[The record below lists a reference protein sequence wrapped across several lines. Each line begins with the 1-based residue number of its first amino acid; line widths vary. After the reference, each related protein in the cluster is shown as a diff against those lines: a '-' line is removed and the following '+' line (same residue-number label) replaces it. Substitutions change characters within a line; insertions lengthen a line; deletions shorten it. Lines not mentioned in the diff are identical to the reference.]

1 MVSGFCA
8 PRLDTGENEQ
18 LQTTPVSCISDGPI
32 STYPCLL
39 LQAKIEKVGN
49 DSYCRYDSDIATGLG
64 VGSLLL
70 LMANQLLI
78 MVASR
83 CLCCGKAMRPS
94 GSRAWA
100 IVLFITCWVFFFIAE
115 ICLLVASVRNG
126 YHTKYLSDPSHSCQK
141 VRKGIFGA
149 GAAFVVLTGIVSEL
163 YYVSYSKA
171 SDEQPSYD
179 RDTGIRMGNL

>member
-1 MVSGFCA
+1 MVS
-8 PRLDTGENEQ
+8 
-18 LQTTPVSCISDGPI
+18 
-32 STYPCLL
+32 STLL
-39 LQAKIEKVGN
+39 LLVVFVFDLIAFALAVAAEQRRNTAKIEKVGN

-70 LMANQLLI
+70 LMASQLLI

-83 CLCCGKAMRPS
+83 CLCGGKAMRPS

-100 IVLFITCWVFFFIAE
+100 IFLFITCWVFFFIAE
-115 ICLLVASVRNG
+115 VCLLVASVRNG
-126 YHTKYLSDPSHSCQK
+126 YHTKYLSDPSYSCQK

-171 SDEQPSYD
+171 NDGQPSYD
-179 RDTGIRMGNL
+179 RDTGIRMGSL

>member
-1 MVSGFCA
+1 
-8 PRLDTGENEQ
+8 
-18 LQTTPVSCISDGPI
+18 
-32 STYPCLL
+32 

-70 LMANQLLI
+70 LMASQLLI

-100 IVLFITCWVFFFIAE
+100 IVLFITCWYVHKQTFQTMLERERERDA
-115 ICLLVASVRNG
+115 
-126 YHTKYLSDPSHSCQK
+126 
-141 VRKGIFGA
+141 IFH
-149 GAAFVVLTGIVSEL
+149 F
-163 YYVSYSKA
+163 
-171 SDEQPSYD
+171 
-179 RDTGIRMGNL
+179 R

>member
-1 MVSGFCA
+1 
-8 PRLDTGENEQ
+8 
-18 LQTTPVSCISDGPI
+18 
-32 STYPCLL
+32 
-39 LQAKIEKVGN
+39 
-49 DSYCRYDSDIATGLG
+49 
-64 VGSLLL
+64 
-70 LMANQLLI
+70 MASQLLI

-100 IVLFITCWVFFFIAE
+100 IVLFITCWYVHKQTFQTMLERERERERERCYFPFSLICSLHPCTRVFFFIAE

-171 SDEQPSYD
+171 NDEQPSYD

>member
-1 MVSGFCA
+1 
-8 PRLDTGENEQ
+8 
-18 LQTTPVSCISDGPI
+18 
-32 STYPCLL
+32 

-70 LMANQLLI
+70 LMASQLLI

-100 IVLFITCWVFFFIAE
+100 IVLFITCWYVHKQTFQTMLERERERERCYFPFSLICSLHPCTRVFFFIAE

-171 SDEQPSYD
+171 NDEQPSYD

>member
-1 MVSGFCA
+1 MGS
-8 PRLDTGENEQ
+8 
-18 LQTTPVSCISDGPI
+18 
-32 STYPCLL
+32 STLL
-39 LQAKIEKVGN
+39 LLVVFVFDLVAFALAVAAEQRRNTAKIEKVGN

-64 VGSLLL
+64 VGSLLF

-171 SDEQPSYD
+171 NDEQPSYD